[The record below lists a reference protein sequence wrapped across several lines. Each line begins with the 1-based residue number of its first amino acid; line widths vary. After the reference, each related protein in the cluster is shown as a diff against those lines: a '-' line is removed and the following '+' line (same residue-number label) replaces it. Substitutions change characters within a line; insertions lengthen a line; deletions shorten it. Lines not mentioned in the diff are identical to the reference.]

1 MCFVCFVFPSDCAVF
16 RIGLT
21 QESMSRMSMC
31 MVWCALVVLIPPG
44 QRLRAN
50 IYGQPA
56 GSMYTNVY
64 KWTIHMFIYIESTCT
79 IAQWILHD
87 IIQWPTSLRLESRWQ
102 HWEQQ
107 QSSQPACYLVQEP
120 SWLCRQFLE
129 QGISCLKWALD
140 ALQFTLAA
148 EGFLLACP
156 YFCHWFMKFNIVKIC
171 EDHSAIQRLKVELS
185 WTSTEA

>member
-64 KWTIHMFIYIESTCT
+64 KWTIHMFIYIHRIYMYHSPM
-79 IAQWILHD
+79 D
-87 IIQWPTSLRLESRWQ
+87 ITWYYPMANQPEVGIKMAALGAATVFAASLLPRTGAFVALPPVSRTGHQLPEMSLGCLAVYPSGWRVSAGLPIFLPLVHEIQ
-102 HWEQQ
+102 
-107 QSSQPACYLVQEP
+107 
-120 SWLCRQFLE
+120 
-129 QGISCLKWALD
+129 
-140 ALQFTLAA
+140 
-148 EGFLLACP
+148 
-156 YFCHWFMKFNIVKIC
+156 
-171 EDHSAIQRLKVELS
+171 HSKDMWRSFSHPK
-185 WTSTEA
+185 T